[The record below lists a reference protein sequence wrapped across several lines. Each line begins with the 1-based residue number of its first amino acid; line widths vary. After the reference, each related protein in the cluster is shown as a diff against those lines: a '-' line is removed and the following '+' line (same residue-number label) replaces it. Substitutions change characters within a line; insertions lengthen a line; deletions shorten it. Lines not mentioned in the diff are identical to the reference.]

1 MTDERFDALMR
12 DAARTYN
19 RPPDEPP
26 TAEMW
31 EAIRD
36 SGLPRRGQAFIQDS
50 GSRNKR
56 SRAFL
61 VPAMRAAALLIVGI
75 GLGRGSV
82 LLSAPRDAAP
92 GRAEDPYRFAT
103 NAYLGETANVLFTL
117 PTEMPASQT
126 GTDIAPRAEALLRQ
140 TRLLLDSPAAADSNT
155 RSLLEDLEVVLAQLN
170 RLNAS
175 RQQLELD
182 LLNSSLE
189 HRAVLSRLRTAVTYQ
204 AAGN

>member
-19 RPPDEPP
+19 RPPDEAP

-36 SGLPRRGQAFIQDS
+36 AEREARGPSKKPRAL
-50 GSRNKR
+50 
-56 SRAFL
+56 L
-61 VPAMRAAALLIVGI
+61 VPAMRAAALLFVGI
-75 GLGRGSV
+75 GLGRA
-82 LLSAPRDAAP
+82 SAVFSSQTSAAAMARV
-92 GRAEDPYRFAT
+92 RAEDPYRFAT

-117 PTEMPASQT
+117 PTEMPASQA

-155 RSLLEDLEVVLAQLN
+155 RALLEDLEVVLAQLN

-182 LLNSSLE
+182 LLNSSLQ
-189 HRAVLSRLRTAVTYQ
+189 HRAVLSRLRTAVTNQ

>member
-36 SGLPRRGQAFIQDS
+36 SGLGTGDSNTNKDTKPRA
-50 GSRNKR
+50 
-56 SRAFL
+56 L
-61 VPAMRAAALLIVGI
+61 WLPALRAAALLIVGVA
-75 GLGRGSV
+75 LGRGSV
-82 LLSAPRDAAP
+82 LLSSQRDAAATTLA
-92 GRAEDPYRFAT
+92 RAEDPYRFAT

-117 PTEMPASQT
+117 PTEMPASQA

-155 RSLLEDLEVVLAQLN
+155 RALLEDLEVVLAQLN

-189 HRAVLSRLRTAVTYQ
+189 HRAVLSRLRTAVTNQ

>member
-19 RPPDEPP
+19 RPPEEAP

-36 SGLPRRGQAFIQDS
+36 SGLGTRDSNTNKNTRPRA
-50 GSRNKR
+50 
-56 SRAFL
+56 L
-61 VPAMRAAALLIVGI
+61 WLPALRAAALLIVGVA
-75 GLGRGSV
+75 LGRGSV
-82 LLSAPRDAAP
+82 LLSSQSDATLA
-92 GRAEDPYRFAT
+92 RAEDPYRFAT

-117 PTEMPASQT
+117 PTEMPASQA

-155 RSLLEDLEVVLAQLN
+155 RALLEDLEVVLAQLN

-189 HRAVLSRLRTAVTYQ
+189 HRAVLSRLRTAVTNQ

>member
-12 DAARTYN
+12 DAVRTYN
-19 RPPDEPP
+19 RPPEEPP

-36 SGLPRRGQAFIQDS
+36 AGRGTRDAGTNKKPRAVWLPV
-50 GSRNKR
+50 
-56 SRAFL
+56 L
-61 VPAMRAAALLIVGI
+61 RAAALLFVGI

-82 LLSAPRDAAP
+82 LLSSRSGGDATSQA
-92 GRAEDPYRFAT
+92 RAEDPYRFVT

-117 PTEMPASQT
+117 PTEMPASQA

-155 RSLLEDLEVVLAQLN
+155 RALLEDLEVVLAQLN

-189 HRAVLSRLRTAVTYQ
+189 HRAVLSRLRTAVTNQ